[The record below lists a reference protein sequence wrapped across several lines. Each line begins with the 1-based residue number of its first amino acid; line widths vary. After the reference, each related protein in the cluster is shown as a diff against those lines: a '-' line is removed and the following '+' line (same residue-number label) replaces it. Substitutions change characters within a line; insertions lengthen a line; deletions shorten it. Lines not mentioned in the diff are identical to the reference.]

1 VLACLARDIVDR
13 CALELLDWRYFYVDD
28 DKRGHT
34 TCGVVRLVAGALLRR
49 VKNID
54 DFGDP
59 VWLRKTE
66 MSGKNPSVLGF
77 HVEYLILRHIYRY
90 GCLSA
95 GPEFAK
101 TGREKVFH
109 EDLPPSLEPDFDGTI
124 LYRPASFN
132 FRAVDG
138 ILVCRV
144 EEEGKGNNAEN
155 KKRKTGNQK
164 GNKKRKKEGN
174 LEGSTK
180 GNQKEDD
187 EETKKAVVVGIQ
199 ITIAGAH
206 SDSEEDFFSR
216 WEDWKAHMNC
226 ENIEFRFLWIVENRS
241 APVEE
246 KVPAKTRE
254 LRGQMI
260 EVAPQFTRYIK
271 TVEEVDRVIGGSLKR
286 ARELA
291 RR

>member
-1 VLACLARDIVDR
+1 LCIRYWNAVLACLACNVVDTS
-13 CALELLDWRYFYVDD
+13 ALELLDWRYFYVDND
-28 DKRGHT
+28 MRGHT
-34 TCGVVRLVAGALLRR
+34 TCGIVRFVAGALLRR

-59 VWLRKTE
+59 VWMRNTK

-77 HVEYLILRHIYRY
+77 HVEYLILHHIYRY
-90 GCLSA
+90 GCSA
-95 GPEFAK
+95 AGTEFGE
-101 TGREKVFH
+101 TESQEVFH
-109 EDLPPSLEPDFDGTI
+109 EALPSSLKPNFGGTI

-132 FRAVDG
+132 FPAVDG
-138 ILVCRV
+138 ILAYRT
-144 EEEGKGNNAEN
+144 KGEKKD
-155 KKRKTGNQK
+155 KKR
-164 GNKKRKKEGN
+164 NKKRKKEGK
-174 LEGSTK
+174 LEGSTE
-180 GNQKEDD
+180 GNQKGDD

-226 ENIEFRFLWIVENRS
+226 ENIEFRFLWIVENRRGRM
-241 APVEE
+241 EE
-246 KVPAKTRE
+246 KVPAKTRK
-254 LRGQMI
+254 LRGQTI

-291 RR
+291 RK